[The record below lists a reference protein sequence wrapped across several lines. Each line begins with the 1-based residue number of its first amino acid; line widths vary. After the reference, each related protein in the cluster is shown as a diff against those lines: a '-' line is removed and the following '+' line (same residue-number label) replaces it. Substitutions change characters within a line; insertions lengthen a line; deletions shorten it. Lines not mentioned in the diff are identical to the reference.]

1 MVSIVLVAIF
11 GLIWGSFLNVWIY
24 RIPIQ
29 RLSIHSPYWSFCPC
43 CQETIRFY
51 DNIPVLSYLLLGGK
65 CRHCQAS
72 IPVLYPAVE
81 ISTALIFVFLV
92 SQYANPLD
100 QIQIIDLIRA
110 LMLATIL
117 IPIAV
122 IDVQKYIVPN
132 QLLITGL
139 IFALGLNLA
148 ESIIHQSFFV
158 FSRYLLWGVVA
169 GVGLQTIAVIGKL
182 ALGRTA
188 MGFGDVKLSVVIGL
202 FLGQWQSLILVLV
215 GAATCGAIVGTVA
228 LTWRRG
234 EDRSRIPFAPFLSL
248 ATMVDLIW
256 HQQIWNAYLH
266 LISWSV

>member
-1 MVSIVLVAIF
+1 
-11 GLIWGSFLNVWIY
+11 
-24 RIPIQ
+24 
-29 RLSIHSPYWSFCPC
+29 
-43 CQETIRFY
+43 
-51 DNIPVLSYLLLGGK
+51 
-65 CRHCQAS
+65 
-72 IPVLYPAVE
+72 
-81 ISTALIFVFLV
+81 
-92 SQYANPLD
+92 
-100 QIQIIDLIRA
+100 
-110 LMLATIL
+110 MLATIL

-148 ESIIHQSFFV
+148 ESIIHQSFSV

-169 GVGLQTIAVIGKL
+169 GVGLQTIAIIGKL